1 MVNFSV
7 DEIREMMGHPHNIR
21 NISVIAHVDH
31 GKSTLSD
38 SLVGYAGIIAKANVG
53 DSRYMDTRP
62 DEQERGVTIKSTAV
76 TLHFELDEEQLKILD
91 KERQHR
97 EHSIEQEAINQ
108 KQREVEAAKRAQK
121 EADNAGKKGKKD
133 KKDKKSDK
141 KDKKADK
148 NAAAQ
153 EQEMT
158 QDEKEA
164 EEARLDQLMRMK
176 KLGKIDLL
184 AEESKARKQ
193 NKAGTWKVPFLINL
207 IDCPGHV
214 DFSSEVTA
222 ALRVTDGAIVVVDCI
237 EGVCVQTETVLRQA
251 ISERIRP
258 VLFMNK
264 LDRVFLELMMDPEEA
279 YQGFSRAIESVNVVI
294 AMYKDDLLGEIE
306 VYPNHGTVGFGS
318 GLHAWAFTLGNFAQ
332 LYSDKFGVPYA
343 DMMDNLWGDSYFD
356 PARGKFIKEETS
368 KSGDK
373 LERTFCQ
380 LILEPIGTLFKAV
393 MANKVDVYTPILE
406 KLSVKIPTSAKDMT
420 GKPLLKEIM
429 REWLPSAECLLRMI
443 VTHLPSPCFSQRYRI
458 ENLYSGPM
466 NDDIATAI
474 RLCRPNGPLCVYISK
489 MVPTTDKGRFY
500 AFGRVFAGTI
510 SSGQEVRILGP
521 DFIVGKKIDLFIK
534 KVQRT
539 VIMMGRAVEQVQDI
553 PVGNTVGLVGVD
565 QYLLKAGTIT
575 DHEEC
580 HPIVSMKY
588 SVSPVVRT
596 AVDVTNAADLP
607 KLMEGLKRLAKSDPL
622 VVCTTTPTGEHVI
635 AAAGEL
641 HLEICIKDL
650 RDDFMKGAP
659 IKVSEPVVS
668 FNETMTKPSEQSI
681 ITKSSNAHNRIYAT
695 AQPIDEELV
704 KALDAGEITA
714 EQDSKQRQR
723 MLTETFK
730 WDPEHA
736 RRIWSFGLPPD
747 GLTNLLVENTKGVQ
761 FMMEIKDHVCTAFQ
775 QTSLAGVYCNE
786 ALRGVRV
793 DINDV
798 VMHADAIHRGAG
810 QISPP
815 TRDAVYGLQIVS
827 GPALME
833 PMYLCDITVP
843 ETAVSG
849 VYTTLSARRGQV
861 ESKID
866 RPGTPLTQI
875 RAFLPVLESFGFT
888 QLLRQNTSGKAF
900 PQMIFSHYQVLQS
913 DIKEAN
919 SMTYN
924 LALKIRA
931 RKGLKA
937 EMPAF
942 SDFNVKL

>member
-7 DEIREMMGHPHNIR
+7 DEIREMMGHPHNLR

-38 SLVGYAGIIAKANVG
+38 SLVGYAGLIAKANVG

-76 TLHFELDEEQLKILD
+76 TLHFELEETQLKFLNE
-91 KERQHR
+91 ERLHR
-97 EHSIEQEAINQ
+97 EKCIEQEAIDAKN
-108 KQREVEAAKRAQK
+108 REVEAAKRALK
-121 EADNAGKKGKKD
+121 DSDKKGKKD

-141 KDKKADK
+141 KDKKSEK
-148 NAAAQ
+148 VQ

-164 EEARLDQLMRMK
+164 EEARMEQMLRMK
-176 KLGKIDLL
+176 KLGKIDLY
-184 AEESKARKQ
+184 AEETKARRQ

-279 YQGFSRAIESVNVVI
+279 YQTFSRAIESVNVVI

-306 VYPNHGTVGFGS
+306 VFPNHGTVGFGS
-318 GLHAWAFTLGNFAQ
+318 GLHAWAFTIGNFAQ
-332 LYSDKFGVPYA
+332 LYSAKFDVPYGE
-343 DMMDNLWGDSYFD
+343 MMESLWGDVYFD
-356 PARGKFIKEETS
+356 PARGKFIKDS
-368 KSGDK
+368 KSKNGDS

-393 MANKVDVYTPILE
+393 MDNKVEVYTPILQ
-406 KLSVKIPTSAKDMT
+406 KLEVKIPSSAKDMV

-443 VTHLPSPCFSQRYRI
+443 VTHLPSPVVSQRYRI

-474 RLCRPNGPLCVYISK
+474 RLCRPNGPMCVYISK
-489 MVPTTDKGRFY
+489 MVPTSDKGRFY

-521 DFIVGKKIDLFIK
+521 DFIVGKKIDLFVK

-539 VIMMGRAVEQVQDI
+539 VIMMGRSVEQVQDI

-659 IKVSEPVVS
+659 IKVSDPVVS
-668 FNETMTKPSEQSI
+668 FNETILGSSSQTVV
-681 ITKSSNAHNRIYAT
+681 TKSSNAHNRIYAT
-695 AQPIDEELV
+695 SQPIAEELI
-704 KALDAGEITA
+704 KALDSGEISA
-714 EQDSKQRQR
+714 EQETKQRAR

-747 GLTNLLVENTKGVQ
+747 GLTNILVENTKGVQ
-761 FMMEIKDHVCTAFQ
+761 FMMEIKDHVNTAFQ
-775 QTSLAGVYCNE
+775 QASLAGVYCNE
-786 ALRGVRV
+786 ALRGFRL

-815 TRDAVYGLQIVS
+815 TRDAIYGCQIVS
-827 GPALME
+827 NPALME

-861 ESKID
+861 DAKID
-866 RPGTPLTQI
+866 RPGTPLTQV

-900 PQMIFSHYQVLQS
+900 PQMLFSHYAVLQS
-913 DIKEAN
+913 DIKEAG

-924 LALKIRA
+924 LALKVRA

-937 EMPAF
+937 EMPAIG
-942 SDFNVKL
+942 DFHVRL